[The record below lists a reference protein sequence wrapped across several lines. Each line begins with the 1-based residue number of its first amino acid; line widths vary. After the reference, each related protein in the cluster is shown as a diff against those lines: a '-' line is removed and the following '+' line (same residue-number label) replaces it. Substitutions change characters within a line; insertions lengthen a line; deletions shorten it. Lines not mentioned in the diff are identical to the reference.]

1 MVFHLSIFISHFV
14 KKKMRKK
21 YIYILVL
28 QLSSFCVPVGHVD
41 AIQNPTGI
49 QLAQNWTW

>member
-1 MVFHLSIFISHFV
+1 MVFHLSIFISYFV
-14 KKKMRKK
+14 KKKKIKK
-21 YIYILVL
+21 KILVL
-28 QLSSFCVPVGHVD
+28 QSSSFCVPVGLVD